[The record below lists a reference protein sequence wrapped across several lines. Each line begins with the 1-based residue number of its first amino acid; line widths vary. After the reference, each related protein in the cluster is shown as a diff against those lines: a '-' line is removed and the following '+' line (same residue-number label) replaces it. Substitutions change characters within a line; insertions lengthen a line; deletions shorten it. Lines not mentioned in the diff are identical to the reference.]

1 MIFKSPIEGS
11 LYFNFLGHGD
21 RSASFLCAAG
31 RNVPEFF
38 FLETFI
44 IFLIFFGF
52 LIDDSQLPV
61 ESMLNF
67 DDSLIL

>member
-1 MIFKSPIEGS
+1 MICKKSYRR
-11 LYFNFLGHGD
+11 LHFNFLDHGD
-21 RSASFLCAAG
+21 RSARSFYAAG
-31 RNVPEFF
+31 RNVPEFL

-44 IFLIFFGF
+44 YFLIFFGF

>member
-1 MIFKSPIEGS
+1 MIFKSPIEGR
-11 LYFNFLGHGD
+11 LHFNFLDRGD
-21 RSASFLCAAG
+21 RSARSLCAAG
-31 RNVPEFF
+31 RNVPEFL

-44 IFLIFFGF
+44 YFLIFFGF
-52 LIDDSQLPV
+52 LIDNSQLPV